1 VDTGVIKWVNADL
14 VTHICPRVGTSYQ
27 MKRSDSEN
35 AVIFIGMRHLNTTDI
50 TASYGVLRV
59 RAAVAIA
66 ALMAVLVFV
75 GGANAHHNGETEV
88 PQKTEIEA

>member
-1 VDTGVIKWVNADL
+1 MT
-14 VTHICPRVGTSYQ
+14 
-27 MKRSDSEN
+27 RSDSEN
-35 AVIFIGMRHLNTTDI
+35 AVSFIGMKHLNTADF

-66 ALMAVLVFV
+66 AIMAVLVFV
-75 GGANAHHNGETEV
+75 GGANAHHNGESEV

>member
-1 VDTGVIKWVNADL
+1 MT
-14 VTHICPRVGTSYQ
+14 
-27 MKRSDSEN
+27 RSDSEN
-35 AVIFIGMRHLNTTDI
+35 AVKHVKTVEI

-59 RAAVAIA
+59 RADVAIA

-88 PQKTEIEA
+88 PQKTEVEA

>member
-1 VDTGVIKWVNADL
+1 MT
-14 VTHICPRVGTSYQ
+14 
-27 MKRSDSEN
+27 RSDSEN
-35 AVIFIGMRHLNTTDI
+35 AVSFTGMKHLSSADF

-66 ALMAVLVFV
+66 VIMAVLVFV

>member
-1 VDTGVIKWVNADL
+1 MT
-14 VTHICPRVGTSYQ
+14 
-27 MKRSDSEN
+27 RSDSEK
-35 AVIFIGMRHLNTTDI
+35 AVSFTGMKHLNSADF

-66 ALMAVLVFV
+66 AIMAVLVFV

>member
-1 VDTGVIKWVNADL
+1 
-14 VTHICPRVGTSYQ
+14 
-27 MKRSDSEN
+27 MKRPGSEN
-35 AVIFIGMRHLNTTDI
+35 AVSFVGMKHLDTADFS
-50 TASYGVLRV
+50 ASYGVLRV